1 MQLHIVIIG
10 SSIAGL
16 SAAEAARQ
24 KAPDC
29 RITILSEDT
38 HFPYFRQRLAEVLTD
53 RSKAEKLF
61 LHPESWYT
69 ERGFDLKL
77 NHKVTGIDPENKA
90 VFLENGAEIAYDKLI
105 LATGSASF
113 VPKMPGAE
121 LLGVET
127 LWTMED
133 ALRIESKLRD
143 AKRGIVIGG
152 GLLGLE
158 AASAMRERGL
168 ETQVLERLPRLMM
181 RQLDERSAGLF
192 TAKVESE
199 GIRVMTQACVKEI
212 YGDEKG
218 RVQGIRLEDGQDF
231 PCDLVLV
238 SAGVMARA
246 EYLKDSGVVTDRKI
260 IVDDRMRTNVPD
272 IFAAGDC
279 AVMDGRWYGLW
290 MIAKQQGQVAG
301 ENTLGLDTRC
311 VMQTPPYM
319 VKTMGT
325 QIVSSG
331 LIEEGGLSED
341 HQARLRVDITENSE
355 AFQYSKKLYI
365 DGHLG
370 GFVLLGDTKAFTSLL
385 KEMKAPE

>member
-38 HFPYFRQRLAEVLTD
+38 HLPYFRQRLAEVLTD
-53 RSKAEKLF
+53 RGKAEKLY
-61 LHPESWYT
+61 LHPKSWYT
-69 ERGFDLKL
+69 ERGFDLRL
-77 NHKVTGIDPENKA
+77 NHRVTGIDPENK
-90 VFLENGAEIAYDKLI
+90 VVSLENGEKITYDKLI
-105 LATGSASF
+105 LASGSASF
-113 VPKMPGAE
+113 VPRMPGAE
-121 LLGVET
+121 LSGVET

-133 ALRIESKLRD
+133 ALRIEAKLQN

-158 AASAMRERGL
+158 AASAMHERGL
-168 ETQVLERLPRLMM
+168 ETLVLERLPRLMM
-181 RQLDERSAGLF
+181 RQLDERSAELF
-192 TAKVESE
+192 TAKVQSE
-199 GIRVMTQACVKEI
+199 GTRVTTQACVAEI
-212 YGDEKG
+212 YGDEEG
-218 RVQGIRLEDGQDF
+218 RVKGIRLEDGQDF

-238 SAGVMARA
+238 SAGVMART
-246 EYLKDSGVVTDRKI
+246 EYLKDSGVLIDRKI
-260 IVDDRMRTNVPD
+260 VMDDRMRTNVPD

-290 MIAKQQGQVAG
+290 MIAKLQGQIAG
-301 ENTLGLDTRC
+301 ENAAGFDARC

-331 LIEEGGLSED
+331 LIEEGGLTED
-341 HQARLRVDITENSE
+341 QQAHLRADITENSE

-365 DGHLG
+365 SDQLS
-370 GFVLLGDTKAFTSLL
+370 GFVLLGDTKAFSKLL
-385 KEMKAPE
+385 KELKTPE